1 MRDETDAVISA
12 FADAILDQ
20 DWDAA
25 HHYCAAWVQEDV
37 DAAALGA
44 LIDAVREERPW
55 PATYRVSGNSFT
67 TPDTLR
73 DKWAHRQ
80 ASSGRAAAVVT
91 GAPVR
96 PIPDE
101 VTMDI
106 HRRFALLHFEPSD
119 EDIAEHDVEVS
130 FVIRTL
136 LVAQG
141 RDVRIGW
148 FEATT

>member
-1 MRDETDAVISA
+1 MQDETDAVISA
-12 FADAILDQ
+12 FADAILEE

-25 HHYCAAWVQEDV
+25 HACCAPWLQDDV
-37 DAAALGA
+37 DPDAIAALVEVA
-44 LIDAVREERPW
+44 REDRPW

-73 DKWAHRQ
+73 EKWAHRQ
-80 ASSGRAAAVVT
+80 GAAGRGATSAT

-96 PIPDE
+96 PIPGE
-101 VTMDI
+101 VTMAI

-130 FVIRTL
+130 FVIRV
-136 LVAQG
+136 LVVTHG
-141 RDVRIGW
+141 TDVCVGW
-148 FEATT
+148 FEATN